1 MSCGVSSAS
10 EPRPALRPMGL
21 ASVVSLVCVCAA
33 LAAGRQDVPPS
44 RPAFHHLHLAS
55 GNAEGTAGFY
65 ARLFQPASI
74 SRGTFFGFEGIRGDD
89 IFLLVSPIENQRR
102 STTVE
107 TALWHF
113 GWGAISI
120 DQDYRSHLLSEVAWE
135 PPFQGL
141 SSGFHLHLNSQNAM
155 ASAEWYH
162 RHFGGAL
169 EIAVPTPERARRLAA
184 NLVLPEAIVR
194 FDRIALIIY
203 PYDGPLA
210 PVNAGNI
217 ADHIA
222 FGSAD
227 LQGMV
232 RRFRDEGVRI
242 LQEEVWLDHVRA
254 AMVEGPDAMRIE
266 LVEQLTAR

>member
-1 MSCGVSSAS
+1 
-10 EPRPALRPMGL
+10 MGL
-21 ASVVSLVCVCAA
+21 APVVSLLFVCAA
-33 LAAGRQDVPPS
+33 LAAGLQEAPPNRS
-44 RPAFHHLHLAS
+44 AFHHLHLAS
-55 GNAEGTAGFY
+55 GSPEGTAGFY
-65 ARLFQPASI
+65 ARLFRPASI
-74 SRGTFFGFEGIRGDD
+74 SRGTFFGFEGIRGDE
-89 IFLLVSPIENQRR
+89 IFLLVSPLENQRR
-102 STTVE
+102 SADVD

-141 SSGFHLHLNSQNAM
+141 SSGFHLHLNSQNAS

-162 RHFGGAL
+162 RYFGGAV
-169 EIAVPTPERARRLAA
+169 EIATPTPERARRLAA

-203 PYDGPLA
+203 PFDGQLA
-210 PVNAGNI
+210 PVNAGTI
-217 ADHIA
+217 ADHVA
-222 FGSAD
+222 FSAVD

-242 LQEEVWLDHVRA
+242 LQDDVWLDHARA
-254 AMVEGPDAMRIE
+254 AMVEGPDAMRVE
-266 LVEQLTAR
+266 LVEQITAR